1 MTLKQSTQYSF
12 LIINSLFPLTSCL
25 YLETQSLIAVKV
37 NYVYIEKI
45 VVKLN
50 APRMYL
56 NQGDH
61 LQSMSR
67 LFKVGLK

>member
-1 MTLKQSTQYSF
+1 MS
-12 LIINSLFPLTSCL
+12 
-25 YLETQSLIAVKV
+25 
-37 NYVYIEKI
+37 IEKI

-61 LQSMSR
+61 LQPMSR